1 EVAHMNDLKLLLDL
15 NKETDNL
22 YVETDGEARAM
33 YQIYGFGP
41 LEEQDVSD
49 APRKMTFEAGGGN
62 VLGGISKADVDYLLG
77 ANIITF
83 GTDEVCIYEFE
94 NKDLSELEKAGDDLY
109 EIMLKE
115 QTAIGNGSV
124 AEILSSEFYSLE
136 YDDTRDALPLSTNRL
151 LVFLFGEK
159 ARIYRDGILDDE
171 KYDGF
176 IEAVNQFREDYDVE
190 FEQSEGTELVLST
203 IYLMREYLNQSWDQ
217 VYELLE

>member
-1 EVAHMNDLKLLLDL
+1 MNDLKLLLDL

-41 LEEQDVSD
+41 LEEQDIAD

-136 YDDTRDALPLSTNRL
+136 YDDTRDDFPLSTNRL

-203 IYLMREYLNQSWDQ
+203 IYLMREYLNQDWERISG
-217 VYELLE
+217 LL